1 MTKRTLKSHSQWQTT
16 KSGFTLIE
24 VMIALFIGSLIF
36 GVLYAS
42 FFQIMKSKEIAESE
56 LELYHEARVII
67 AKIAQDLNSAYP
79 RGNLYLAESNYVS
92 KQLYFESKMENE
104 NSWLKFTSLS
114 RAPNYNR
121 PDSDQAQITYYVLEL
136 DKELKENSEFA
147 DSETKLYSLYRS
159 ETPYMGGDDNGV
171 AYSLS
176 DRVVLFR
183 LNYLNGQDI
192 DIDESYV
199 DAWNS
204 NENTGFPRAVDIY
217 LVLRGPDQRDVEFR
231 NLIYLQMSKQ

>member
-1 MTKRTLKSHSQWQTT
+1 MTKKTLKSHSQWQTT

-42 FFQIMKSKEIAESE
+42 FFQIMKSKDIAESE

-67 AKIAQDLNSAYP
+67 AKITQDLNAAYP
-79 RGNLYLAESNYVS
+79 HGNLYLKKSNYIS
-92 KQLYFESKMENE
+92 KDPYFESKTENE

-114 RAPNYNR
+114 RAPSYNR
-121 PDSDQAQITYYVLEL
+121 PDSDQAQIAYYTLEL
-136 DKELKENSEFA
+136 DEELRENSEYA

-159 ETPYMGGDDNGV
+159 ENPYMGGDEDGV

-183 LNYLNGQDI
+183 LNYLNAQNI
-192 DIDESYV
+192 DVEESYV
-199 DAWNS
+199 DIWNS
-204 NENTGFPRAVDIY
+204 NENKGFPRAVDIY

-231 NLIYLQMSKQ
+231 NLIYLQMSK